1 MGLAMA
7 INLQKYLTSINAPA
21 LAYHNRTMARGEP
34 LIQLGGTPYESVGEL
49 VDNAD
54 MVFISVRTLKSS
66 QQGLALP

>member
-21 LAYHNRTMARGEP
+21 LAYHNRTMSRGEP
-34 LIQLGGTPYESVGEL
+34 LAQLGGTPYESAGEL

-54 MVFISVRTLKSS
+54 MIFISVGIKISFTF
-66 QQGLALP
+66 